1 MKKLEFKDITEMVK
15 NRDFSQIHFE
25 LDGEEKVTDAFD
37 IVTDFFA
44 GKFTA
49 DEFDVGAFCYLE
61 TEFQEN
67 ENSLENVLKSMKYT
81 KYEIKRFIDN
91 GCYFTSEKDFIENL
105 ILQGETKE
113 SAILEFAGL
122 RVDGWIEETPKKGV
136 FIRFF

>member
-91 GCYFTSEKDFIENL
+91 GCYITTEDDFIESL
-105 ILQGETKE
+105 VSSGETKE
-113 SAILEFAGL
+113 FASREFKRL
-122 RVDGWIEETPKKGV
+122 REMGWIEETPKKGV
-136 FIRFF
+136 FVRFF